1 MRRDTRLTLIS
12 GACAL
17 AVVIAGCALDPRD
30 FLSSYLFAFLFCL
43 GLSLGAMANLMLHE
57 LTGGRWGLPIR
68 RPWTAAT
75 RLVPLNIALFVPL
88 LFGLPLIYHW
98 IGSSAP
104 EITARHWWLNRS
116 EERRVGKE

>member
-1 MRRDTRLTLIS
+1 MNRSTRNTL
-12 GACAL
+12 L
-17 AVVIAGCALDPRD
+17 AAMFAAAIVIAGCTLNREE
-30 FLSSYLFAFLFCL
+30 FLSSSLFAFLFCL

-98 IGSSAP
+98 
-104 EITARHWWLNRS
+104 NR
-116 EERRVGKE
+116 